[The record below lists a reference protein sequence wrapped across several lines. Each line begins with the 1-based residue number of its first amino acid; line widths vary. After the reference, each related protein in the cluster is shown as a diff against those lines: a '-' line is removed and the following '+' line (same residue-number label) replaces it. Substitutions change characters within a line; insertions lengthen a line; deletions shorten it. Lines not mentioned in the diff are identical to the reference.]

1 MDVNFGMF
9 VIKNEWFLWLNGD
22 SIECNINYELIG
34 MLIGLALYNLS
45 ILKLEFPLVLYKK
58 LLHYKNT
65 EKNYE
70 YNLSDIEEIEPD
82 IY

>member
-1 MDVNFGMF
+1 
-9 VIKNEWFLWLNGD
+9 
-22 SIECNINYELIG
+22 